1 MDTPIS
7 NTKTNLSWSRRN
19 LDIRLLQIV
28 AIFSLITAAVT
39 FFRVL
44 YFRIIDEKEYTLLEI
59 FLKHFIIDW
68 IVIFFFMSIVAI
80 LTRKF
85 FDKNIG
91 YFYIIL
97 FHAIVS
103 LCIGW
108 FFSVAHSG
116 VLLLIGQID
125 YEEFQY
131 YTSFNMTIAYLNYTF
146 LTYFG
151 ITSIIYTYYYSNRWK
166 TAKLQRA
173 LLAEQLT
180 DTRMRVLKSQLQPH
194 FLFNTLHNISSLIE
208 TNTKQA
214 QNMLNDLSDLLREV
228 IALKEDHF
236 NTLAQ
241 ELYILQK
248 YIDIV
253 SIRYSD
259 HLTIT
264 TDIAANIEN
273 TPVPLM
279 MIQPIVENA
288 IKHGFS
294 RNTEAL
300 EIAIS
305 IIEKGEHLHIE
316 IKNNGTPL
324 SATLQE
330 LTSKG
335 TGISNIMNRLDA
347 LYQNNYTFLV
357 DNMNDW
363 VIVSITIPRYHKQ
376 TIKAEL

>member
-1 MDTPIS
+1 MDTHFS
-7 NTKTNLSWSRRN
+7 NTKTNLNWAKRN

-28 AIFSLITAAVT
+28 AIFSLITVAVT
-39 FFRVL
+39 FFRIL
-44 YFRIIDEKEYTLLEI
+44 YFQITDEKEYSLLDV
-59 FLKHFIIDW
+59 FLKHFIVDW
-68 IVIFFFMSIVAI
+68 IVISFFMCMVAI
-80 LTRKF
+80 MTRIF
-85 FDKNIG
+85 FEKNIRSV
-91 YFYIIL
+91 YIIL
-97 FHAIVS
+97 FHVVVS

-108 FFSVAHSG
+108 VFSVAHSG
-116 VLLLIGQID
+116 LLLMLGEIT
-125 YEEFQY
+125 YEQFKF
-131 YTSFNMTIAYLNYTF
+131 YTSFDVTISYINTTF

-151 ITSIIYTYYYSNRWK
+151 ITSVIYTYYYSNRLK

-228 IALKEDHF
+228 IVLKEDHF

-264 TDIAANIEN
+264 THIAPNIED
-273 TPVPLM
+273 TRVPLM

-288 IKHGFS
+288 IKHGFTG
-294 RNTEAL
+294 NTEAL

-305 IIEKGEHLHIE
+305 IIEKDDHLCIE
-316 IKNNGTPL
+316 IKNNGTPI
-324 SATLQE
+324 SATLYE

-347 LYQNNYTFLV
+347 LYHDNYTFEV
-357 DNMNDW
+357 ENIEHW
-363 VIVSITIPRYHKQ
+363 VIVSIKIPRYHKSTVKGQ
-376 TIKAEL
+376 L

>member
-1 MDTPIS
+1 MDTHIS
-7 NTKTNLSWSRRN
+7 TTKTNLSWSRKN

-85 FDKNIG
+85 FDKNIS

-97 FHAIVS
+97 FHVIVS

-116 VLLLIGQID
+116 VLLLIGQIN

-151 ITSIIYTYYYSNRWK
+151 ITSIIYTYYYSNRLK

-264 TDIAANIEN
+264 TNIPSNIEN

-305 IIEKGEHLHIE
+305 IVEKEEYLHIE

-324 SATLQE
+324 STTLQE

-335 TGISNIMNRLDA
+335 TGISNIMNRLDT
-347 LYQNNYTFLV
+347 LYQNNYTFQV
-357 DNMNDW
+357 DNMDDW
-363 VIVSITIPRYHKQ
+363 VIVSITIPRYYKQ
-376 TIKAEL
+376 TIKAQL

>member
-1 MDTPIS
+1 MDTHFS
-7 NTKTNLSWSRRN
+7 NTKTNLNWAKRN

-44 YFRIIDEKEYTLLEI
+44 YFLIIDEKAYTVLEV

-68 IVIFFFMSIVAI
+68 IVVFFFMSIVAI
-80 LTRKF
+80 VTRKF

-97 FHAIVS
+97 FHVIVS

-116 VLLLIGQID
+116 ALLLIGQIT

-131 YTSFNMTIAYLNYTF
+131 YTSFSMTVAYLNYTF

-151 ITSIIYTYYYSNRWK
+151 ITSIIYTYYYSSRLK
-166 TAKLQRA
+166 TEKLQRA

-228 IALKEDHF
+228 IVLKEDHF

-248 YIDIV
+248 YIDII

-264 TDIAANIEN
+264 THIAPNIES

-294 RNTEAL
+294 RNTDAL
-300 EIAIS
+300 QIVVS
-305 IIEKGEHLHIE
+305 ITEKEEYLCIE
-316 IKNNGTPL
+316 IKNNGTPI
-324 SATLQE
+324 SATLKE

-335 TGISNIMNRLDA
+335 TGISNIMNRLDT
-347 LYQNNYTFLV
+347 LYKNNYTFQVENV
-357 DNMNDW
+357 DNW
-363 VIVSITIPRYHKQ
+363 VIVSITIPRYQKSI
-376 TIKAEL
+376 IKGTL